1 MCYNSTIANKEHKM
15 LKNLTKD
22 IKEVED
28 GFSLL
33 ELVVAAGISI
43 SLAGL
48 ALTTLLPAAQTITNN
63 LKEAQMIQEA
73 NAQAEA
79 DFINSMIP

>member
-1 MCYNSTIANKEHKM
+1 M

-33 ELVVAAGISI
+33 ELVIAAGIST